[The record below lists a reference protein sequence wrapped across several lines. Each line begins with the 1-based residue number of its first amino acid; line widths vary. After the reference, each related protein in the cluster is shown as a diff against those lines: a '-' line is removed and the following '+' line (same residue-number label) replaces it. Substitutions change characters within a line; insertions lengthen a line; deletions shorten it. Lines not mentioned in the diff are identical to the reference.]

1 MPLTRIAEPVLP
13 LAPASSPYRTLDDA
27 QIRAT
32 IVRLRARIQE
42 RFPGSGLGK
51 VADELGAVAD
61 EATANAAYLARP
73 HWPIRIGAGAL
84 VVALLALVIA
94 GTLSIPVPARVDG
107 WAQLVQL
114 VESAIND
121 VVFIGIAIFFLLSVE
136 VRLKRRRA
144 LRALHELRSVIHI
157 VDMHQLTKDPE
168 RLRSHQADTA
178 SSPARVLSS
187 GELGRYL
194 DYCSELLSLASKVAA
209 LYMERLNDPVVL
221 AAVNEIEALAAGLS
235 NKIWQKITLLG
246 PRADAAQRDDAP
258 TIAGGSV

>member
-1 MPLTRIAEPVLP
+1 MPVPP
-13 LAPASSPYRTLDDA
+13 LAPATSRYRTLDEA

-32 IVRLRARIQE
+32 ISRLRARIQE
-42 RFPGSGLGK
+42 RFAGSGLGN
-51 VADELGAVAD
+51 VADELGAIAE
-61 EATANAAYLARP
+61 EATANVAYLARP
-73 HWPIRIGAGAL
+73 HWPIRVGAGVL
-84 VVALLALVIA
+84 VAALLALVIA
-94 GTLSIPVPARVDG
+94 AALSIQVPARVDG

-114 VESAIND
+114 VESAVND

-144 LRALHELRSVIHI
+144 LRALHELRSVVHI

-168 RLRSHQADTA
+168 RIRSHQTDTA
-178 SSPARVLSS
+178 SSPADVLSS

-221 AAVNEIEALAAGLS
+221 AAVNEIETVAGGLS

-246 PRADAAQRDDAP
+246 QRTD
-258 TIAGGSV
+258 

>member
-1 MPLTRIAEPVLP
+1 VIPELP
-13 LAPASSPYRTLDDA
+13 SATAASRYRTLDEGL
-27 QIRAT
+27 IRAT
-32 IVRLRARIQE
+32 ISRLRARIQE

-51 VADELGAVAD
+51 VADELGAIAD
-61 EATANAAYLARP
+61 EATANVAALAQP
-73 HWPIRIGAGAL
+73 NWPIRVGAAVLVGAILAIVIAGAL
-84 VVALLALVIA
+84 
-94 GTLSIPVPARVDG
+94 SIRVPAGVDG

-121 VVFIGIAIFFLLSVE
+121 VVFIGIAIFFLSSVE

-144 LRALHELRSVIHI
+144 LRALHELRSVVHI

-168 RLRSHQADTA
+168 HVRSQQADTA
-178 SSPARVLSS
+178 SSPARVLAP

-221 AAVNEIEALAAGLS
+221 AAVNEIETLAGGLS

-246 PRADAAQRDDAP
+246 QRA
-258 TIAGGSV
+258 

>member
-1 MPLTRIAEPVLP
+1 MR
-13 LAPASSPYRTLDDA
+13 LAPASSRYRTLDDA

-32 IVRLRARIQE
+32 ISRLRARIQE
-42 RFPGSGLGK
+42 RFPGAGLGNL
-51 VADELGAVAD
+51 AAELGAIAE
-61 EATANAAYLARP
+61 EAAANVEYLARP
-73 HWPIRIGAGAL
+73 NWPIRAGAGML

-94 GTLSIPVPARVDG
+94 GALTIQVPARVDG
-107 WAQLVQL
+107 WTQLVQL

-121 VVFIGIAIFFLLSVE
+121 VVFIGLAIYFLLSVE

-144 LRALHELRSVIHI
+144 LGALHELRSVVHI

-178 SSPARVLSS
+178 SSPARVMSP

-209 LYMERLNDPVVL
+209 LYMQRLNDPVVL
-221 AAVNEIEALAAGLS
+221 AAVNEIETLAGGLS
-235 NKIWQKITLLG
+235 NKVWQKITLLG
-246 PRADAAQRDDAP
+246 HR
-258 TIAGGSV
+258 GGNQ